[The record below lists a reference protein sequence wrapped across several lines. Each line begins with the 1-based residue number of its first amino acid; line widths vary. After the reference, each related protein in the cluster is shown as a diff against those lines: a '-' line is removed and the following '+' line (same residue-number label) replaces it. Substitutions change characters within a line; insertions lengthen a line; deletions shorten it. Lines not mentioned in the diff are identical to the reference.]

1 MIINTRE
8 QNSDLLMDKLDRI
21 TEEISGLNRTLRFLY
36 LLFAT
41 MARED
46 GIDII
51 GETAGN
57 EVVYSDL
64 DGVILTRDTNER
76 TKEE

>member
-8 QNSDLLMDKLDRI
+8 QNSDVLMDKLDRI
-21 TEEISGLNRTLRFLY
+21 TEEISGLNRTLGFLY

-46 GIDII
+46 GIDI
-51 GETAGN
+51 G
-57 EVVYSDL
+57 
-64 DGVILTRDTNER
+64 DGVIQTGNEDINER